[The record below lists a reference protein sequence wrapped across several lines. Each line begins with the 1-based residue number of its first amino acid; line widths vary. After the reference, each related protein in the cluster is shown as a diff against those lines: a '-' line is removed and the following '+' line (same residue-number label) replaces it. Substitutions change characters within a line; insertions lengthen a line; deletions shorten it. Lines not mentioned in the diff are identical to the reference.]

1 MLDLETTDQH
11 HYPRHTAHPI
21 LYLVVRIRL
30 DPEEGL
36 RHADRCL
43 EIGSTEL
50 LRDGPRSL
58 PQNRQETVE
67 LKEES
72 VWYEGPCTIA
82 SRHVLYHS
90 VGCVCRRLSRQCHS
104 RAQSGLLLPLRANRH
119 HLAPGWHSVSSEDGA
134 FDLMRCALGLSFPPG
149 LIQASHDHPAS
160 DCDIDHDCKWKAQRR
175 AADLTEALREWSIA
189 VCTPEPRARPP
200 GLYRVSHDF
209 QRVSCLPLPSLTRVR
224 DQPF

>member
-1 MLDLETTDQH
+1 MLDLETTDQR

-30 DPEEGL
+30 DPEEEL
-36 RHADRCL
+36 RHCDRCL
-43 EIGSTEL
+43 EAGSTEQ
-50 LRDGPRSL
+50 LRGGLRSL
-58 PQNRQETVE
+58 PQNRQETIE
-67 LKEES
+67 LKEELI
-72 VWYEGPCTIA
+72 WHEGPCAIA
-82 SRHVLYHS
+82 SHHVAYHS
-90 VGCVCRRLSRQCHS
+90 VGWLRRRLSRQCHS
-104 RAQSGLLLPLRANRH
+104 RAQSGLLLPLRAKRH
-119 HLAPGWHSVSSEDGA
+119 HPAPGWHSVFSNDGA

-160 DCDIDHDCKWKAQRR
+160 DYDIDHDCKWKAQRR
-175 AADLTEALREWSIA
+175 AADLTEAPREWSIA

-200 GLYRVSHDF
+200 SLYRVSHDF